1 MIRLVAFL
9 GNYGRTYENTRH
21 NAAWLFADS
30 LPFAH
35 RLSWQHKFKGAFCSL
50 DASRLASWADEY
62 HLVASNIPTS
72 SASDAIYFLKPE
84 TYMNASGESII
95 ELANFYKLTA
105 DHILIVHDELELPAG
120 TISLKKGG
128 GLGGHNGLRSA
139 KAVLNTAD
147 FWRFRF
153 GIGRPD
159 HPDVAGY
166 VLSPFTSDE
175 RITMAQTFA
184 AAAIPF
190 TEALLSNDPAK
201 LVAEWGK
208 KKLCAD

>member
-62 HLVASNIPTS
+62 HLGTSNAQT
-72 SASDAIYFLKPE
+72 ASDAIYFLKPE
-84 TYMNASGESII
+84 TYMNASGESIG

-105 DHILIVHDELELPAG
+105 DHILVVHDELELPPG

-128 GLGGHNGLRSA
+128 GLGGHNGLRST

-159 HPDVAGY
+159 NPDVADY

-175 RITMAQTFA
+175 RITMAQTFS

-190 TEALLSNDPAK
+190 TEAILSNDPTE
-201 LVAEWGK
+201 LVAAWGK
-208 KKLCAD
+208 KKVSAD

>member
-50 DASRLASWADEY
+50 DASRLASWAEEY
-62 HLVASNIPTS
+62 HLGTSNAQT
-72 SASDAIYFLKPE
+72 ASDAIYFLKPE
-84 TYMNASGESII
+84 TYMNASGESIG

-105 DHILIVHDELELPAG
+105 DHILVVHDELELPPG

-128 GLGGHNGLRSA
+128 GLGGHNGLRST

-159 HPDVAGY
+159 NPDVAGY

-175 RITMAQTFA
+175 RITMAQTFS

-190 TEALLSNDPAK
+190 TEAILSNDPTK
-201 LVAEWGK
+201 LVAAWGK
-208 KKLCAD
+208 KKVSAD

>member
-62 HLVASNIPTS
+62 HLGTSNAQT
-72 SASDAIYFLKPE
+72 ASDAIYFLKPE
-84 TYMNASGESII
+84 TYMNASGESIG

-105 DHILIVHDELELPAG
+105 DHILVVHDELELPAG

-128 GLGGHNGLRSA
+128 GLGGHNGLRST

-159 HPDVAGY
+159 NPDVAGY

-175 RITMAQTFA
+175 RITMAQTFS

-190 TEALLSNDPAK
+190 TEAILSNDPTK
-201 LVAEWGK
+201 LVAAWGK
-208 KKLCAD
+208 KKVCAD

>member
-50 DASRLASWADEY
+50 DASRLASWAAEY
-62 HLVASNIPTS
+62 QLGTSNAQT
-72 SASDAIYFLKPE
+72 ASDAIYFLKPE
-84 TYMNASGESII
+84 TYMNASGESIG

-105 DHILIVHDELELPAG
+105 DHILVVHDELELPAG

-128 GLGGHNGLRSA
+128 GLGGHNGLRST

-159 HPDVAGY
+159 NPDVAGY

-175 RITMAQTFA
+175 RITMAQTFS

-190 TEALLSNDPAK
+190 TEAILSNDPAK
-201 LVAEWGK
+201 LVAAWGK
-208 KKLCAD
+208 KKVSAD

>member
-62 HLVASNIPTS
+62 HLGTSNAQTASG
-72 SASDAIYFLKPE
+72 AIYFLKPE
-84 TYMNASGESII
+84 TYMNASGESIG

-105 DHILIVHDELELPAG
+105 DHILVVHDELELPPG
-120 TISLKKGG
+120 TISLKKGC
-128 GLGGHNGLRSA
+128 GLGGHNGLRSI

-159 HPDVAGY
+159 NPDVAGY

-175 RITMAQTFA
+175 RITMAQTFSA
-184 AAAIPF
+184 AALPF
-190 TEALLSNDPAK
+190 TETLLSKNPEK
-201 LVAEWGK
+201 LVAAWGK
-208 KKLCAD
+208 KKVSAD

>member
-50 DASRLASWADEY
+50 DASRHASWAEEY
-62 HLVASNIPTS
+62 HLGTSNAQT
-72 SASDAIYFLKPE
+72 ASDAIYFLKPE
-84 TYMNASGESII
+84 TYMNASGESIG

-105 DHILIVHDELELPAG
+105 DHILVVHDELELPPG

-128 GLGGHNGLRSA
+128 GLGGHNGLRST

-159 HPDVAGY
+159 NPDVADY

-175 RITMAQTFA
+175 RITMAQTFS

-190 TEALLSNDPAK
+190 TEAILSNDPVK
-201 LVAEWGK
+201 FVAAWGK
-208 KKLCAD
+208 KKVCAD

>member
-62 HLVASNIPTS
+62 HLGTSNAQT
-72 SASDAIYFLKPE
+72 ASDAIYFLKPE
-84 TYMNASGESII
+84 TYMNASGESIG

-105 DHILIVHDELELPAG
+105 DHILVVHDELELPPG

-128 GLGGHNGLRSA
+128 GLGGHNGLRST

-159 HPDVAGY
+159 NPDVADY

-175 RITMAQTFA
+175 RITMAQTFS

-190 TEALLSNDPAK
+190 TEAILSNDPTK
-201 LVAEWGK
+201 LVAAWGK
-208 KKLCAD
+208 KKVSAD

>member
-62 HLVASNIPTS
+62 HLGTSNAQT
-72 SASDAIYFLKPE
+72 ASDAIYFLKPE
-84 TYMNASGESII
+84 TYMNASGESIG

-105 DHILIVHDELELPAG
+105 DHILVVHDELELPPG

-128 GLGGHNGLRSA
+128 GLGGHNGLRST

-159 HPDVAGY
+159 NPDVADY

-175 RITMAQTFA
+175 RITMAQTFS

-190 TEALLSNDPAK
+190 TEAILSNDPAK
-201 LVAEWGK
+201 LVAAWGK
-208 KKLCAD
+208 KKVCAD

>member
-62 HLVASNIPTS
+62 HLGTSNAQT
-72 SASDAIYFLKPE
+72 ASDAIYFLKPE
-84 TYMNASGESII
+84 TYMNASGESIG

-105 DHILIVHDELELPAG
+105 DHILVVHDELELPPG

-128 GLGGHNGLRSA
+128 GLGGHNGLRST

-159 HPDVAGY
+159 NPDVAGY

-175 RITMAQTFA
+175 RITMAQTFS

-190 TEALLSNDPAK
+190 TEAILSNDPAK
-201 LVAEWGK
+201 LVAAWGK
-208 KKLCAD
+208 KKVCAD

>member
-50 DASRLASWADEY
+50 DASRLASWAEEY
-62 HLVASNIPTS
+62 HLGTSNAQT
-72 SASDAIYFLKPE
+72 ASDAIYFLKPE
-84 TYMNASGESII
+84 TYMNASGESIG

-105 DHILIVHDELELPAG
+105 DHILVVHDELELPPG

-128 GLGGHNGLRSA
+128 GLGGHNGLRST

-159 HPDVAGY
+159 NPDVADY

-175 RITMAQTFA
+175 RITMAQTFS

-190 TEALLSNDPAK
+190 TDAILSNDPTK
-201 LVAEWGK
+201 LVAAWGK
-208 KKLCAD
+208 KKVSAD

>member
-62 HLVASNIPTS
+62 HLGSSNAQT
-72 SASDAIYFLKPE
+72 ASDAIYFLKPE
-84 TYMNASGESII
+84 TYMNASGESIG

-105 DHILIVHDELELPAG
+105 DHILVVHDELELPPG

-128 GLGGHNGLRSA
+128 GLGGHNGLRST

-159 HPDVAGY
+159 NPDVADY

-175 RITMAQTFA
+175 RITMAQTFS

-190 TEALLSNDPAK
+190 TEAILSNDPTK
-201 LVAEWGK
+201 LVAAWGK
-208 KKLCAD
+208 KKVCAD

>member
-62 HLVASNIPTS
+62 HLGTSNAQT
-72 SASDAIYFLKPE
+72 ASDAIYFLKPE
-84 TYMNASGESII
+84 TYMNASGESIG

-105 DHILIVHDELELPAG
+105 DHILVVHDELELPAG

-128 GLGGHNGLRSA
+128 GLGGHNGLRST

-159 HPDVAGY
+159 NPDVAGY

-175 RITMAQTFA
+175 RITMAQTFS

-190 TEALLSNDPAK
+190 IEAILSNDPAK
-201 LVAEWGK
+201 LVAAWGK
-208 KKLCAD
+208 KKVCAD

>member
-62 HLVASNIPTS
+62 HLGTSNAQT
-72 SASDAIYFLKPE
+72 ASDAIYFLKPE
-84 TYMNASGESII
+84 TYMNASGESIG

-105 DHILIVHDELELPAG
+105 DHILVVHDELELPAG
-120 TISLKKGG
+120 TVSLKKGG
-128 GLGGHNGLRSA
+128 GLGGHNGLRST

-159 HPDVAGY
+159 NPDVADY

-175 RITMAQTFA
+175 RITMTQTFS

-190 TEALLSNDPAK
+190 TEAILSNDPTK
-201 LVAEWGK
+201 LVAAWGK
-208 KKLCAD
+208 KKVCAD

>member
-30 LPFAH
+30 LPFAY

-62 HLVASNIPTS
+62 HLGTSNAQT
-72 SASDAIYFLKPE
+72 ASDAIYFLKPE
-84 TYMNASGESII
+84 TYMNASGESIG

-105 DHILIVHDELELPAG
+105 DHILVVHDELELPPG

-128 GLGGHNGLRSA
+128 GLGGHNGLRST

-159 HPDVAGY
+159 NPDVAGY

-175 RITMAQTFA
+175 RITMAQTFS

-190 TEALLSNDPAK
+190 TEAILSNDPTK
-201 LVAEWGK
+201 LVAAWGK
-208 KKLCAD
+208 KKVCAD

>member
-62 HLVASNIPTS
+62 HLDTSNAQT
-72 SASDAIYFLKPE
+72 ASDAIYFLKPE
-84 TYMNASGESII
+84 TYMNASGESIG

-105 DHILIVHDELELPAG
+105 DHILVVHDELELPAG

-128 GLGGHNGLRSA
+128 GLGGHNGLRST

-159 HPDVAGY
+159 NPDVADY

-175 RITMAQTFA
+175 RITMAQTFS

-190 TEALLSNDPAK
+190 TEAILSNDPTK
-201 LVAEWGK
+201 LVAAWGK
-208 KKLCAD
+208 KKVCAD

>member
-62 HLVASNIPTS
+62 HLGTSNAQT
-72 SASDAIYFLKPE
+72 ASDAIYFLKPE
-84 TYMNASGESII
+84 TYMNASGESIG

-105 DHILIVHDELELPAG
+105 DHILVVHDELELPPG

-128 GLGGHNGLRSA
+128 GLGGHNGLRST

-159 HPDVAGY
+159 NPDVADY

-175 RITMAQTFA
+175 RITMAQTFS

-190 TEALLSNDPAK
+190 TEAILSNDPTK
-201 LVAEWGK
+201 LVAAWGK
-208 KKLCAD
+208 KKVCAD

>member
-62 HLVASNIPTS
+62 HLGTSNAQT
-72 SASDAIYFLKPE
+72 ASDAIYFLKPE
-84 TYMNASGESII
+84 TYMNASGESIG

-105 DHILIVHDELELPAG
+105 DHILVVHDELELPAG

-128 GLGGHNGLRSA
+128 GLGGHNGLRST

-159 HPDVAGY
+159 NPDVADY

-175 RITMAQTFA
+175 RITMAQTFS

-190 TEALLSNDPAK
+190 TEAILSNDPTK
-201 LVAEWGK
+201 LVAAWGK
-208 KKLCAD
+208 KKVCAD

>member
-62 HLVASNIPTS
+62 HLGTSNART
-72 SASDAIYFLKPE
+72 ASDAIYFLKPE
-84 TYMNASGESII
+84 TYMNASGESIG

-105 DHILIVHDELELPAG
+105 DHILVVHDELELPPG

-128 GLGGHNGLRSA
+128 GLGGHNGLRST

-159 HPDVAGY
+159 NPDVADY

-175 RITMAQTFA
+175 RITMAQTFS

-190 TEALLSNDPAK
+190 TEAILSNDPTK
-201 LVAEWGK
+201 LVVAWGK
-208 KKLCAD
+208 KKVSAD

>member
-62 HLVASNIPTS
+62 HLGTSNAQT
-72 SASDAIYFLKPE
+72 ASDAIYFLKPE
-84 TYMNASGESII
+84 TYMNASGESIG

-105 DHILIVHDELELPAG
+105 DHILVVHDELELPPG

-128 GLGGHNGLRSA
+128 GLGGHNGLRST

-159 HPDVAGY
+159 NPDVADY

-175 RITMAQTFA
+175 RITMAQTFS

-190 TEALLSNDPAK
+190 TEAILSNDQAK
-201 LVAEWGK
+201 LVAAWGK
-208 KKLCAD
+208 KKVSAD

>member
-50 DASRLASWADEY
+50 DASRLASWAEKY
-62 HLVASNIPTS
+62 HLGTSNAQT
-72 SASDAIYFLKPE
+72 ASDAIYFLKPE
-84 TYMNASGESII
+84 TYMNASGESIG

-105 DHILIVHDELELPAG
+105 DHILVVHDELELPPG

-128 GLGGHNGLRSA
+128 GLGGHNGLRST

-159 HPDVAGY
+159 NPDVAGY

-175 RITMAQTFA
+175 RITMAQTFS

-190 TEALLSNDPAK
+190 IEAILSNDPAK
-201 LVAEWGK
+201 LVAAWGK
-208 KKLCAD
+208 KKVCAD

>member
-50 DASRLASWADEY
+50 DASRLASWAEEY
-62 HLVASNIPTS
+62 HLDTSNAQT
-72 SASDAIYFLKPE
+72 ASDAIYFLKPE
-84 TYMNASGESII
+84 TYMNASGESIG

-105 DHILIVHDELELPAG
+105 DHILVVHDELELPPG
-120 TISLKKGG
+120 TIGLKKGG
-128 GLGGHNGLRSA
+128 GLGGHNGLRST

-159 HPDVAGY
+159 NPDVADY

-175 RITMAQTFA
+175 RITMAQTFS

-190 TEALLSNDPAK
+190 TEAILSNDPAK
-201 LVAEWGK
+201 LVAAWGK
-208 KKLCAD
+208 KKVCAD

>member
-62 HLVASNIPTS
+62 HLGTSNAQT
-72 SASDAIYFLKPE
+72 ASDAIYFLKPE
-84 TYMNASGESII
+84 TYMNASGESIG

-105 DHILIVHDELELPAG
+105 DHILVVHDELELPPG
-120 TISLKKGG
+120 TIGLKKGG
-128 GLGGHNGLRSA
+128 GLGGHNGLRST

-159 HPDVAGY
+159 NPDVADY

-175 RITMAQTFA
+175 RITMAQTFT

-190 TEALLSNDPAK
+190 TEAILSNDPTK
-201 LVAEWGK
+201 LVAAWGK
-208 KKLCAD
+208 KKVSAD

>member
-50 DASRLASWADEY
+50 DASRLASWAEEY
-62 HLVASNIPTS
+62 HLGTSNAQT
-72 SASDAIYFLKPE
+72 ASDAIYFLKPE
-84 TYMNASGESII
+84 TYMNASGESIG

-105 DHILIVHDELELPAG
+105 DHILVVHDELELPPG

-128 GLGGHNGLRSA
+128 GLGGHNGLRST

-159 HPDVAGY
+159 NPDVADY

-175 RITMAQTFA
+175 RITMAQTFS

-190 TEALLSNDPAK
+190 TEAILSNDPTK
-201 LVAEWGK
+201 LVAAWGK
-208 KKLCAD
+208 KKVSAD

>member
-50 DASRLASWADEY
+50 DASRLASWAEEY
-62 HLVASNIPTS
+62 HLGTSNAQT
-72 SASDAIYFLKPE
+72 ASDAIYFLKPE
-84 TYMNASGESII
+84 TYMNASGESIG

-105 DHILIVHDELELPAG
+105 DHILVVHDELELPPG
-120 TISLKKGG
+120 TIGLKKGG
-128 GLGGHNGLRSA
+128 GLGGHNGLRST

-159 HPDVAGY
+159 NPDVAGY

-175 RITMAQTFA
+175 RITMAQTFS

-190 TEALLSNDPAK
+190 TEAILSNDPTK
-201 LVAEWGK
+201 LVAAWGK
-208 KKLCAD
+208 KKVSAD

>member
-62 HLVASNIPTS
+62 HLGTSNAKTASGT
-72 SASDAIYFLKPE
+72 IYFLKPE
-84 TYMNASGESII
+84 TYMNASGESIG

-105 DHILIVHDELELPAG
+105 DHILVVHDELELPAG

-128 GLGGHNGLRSA
+128 GLGGHNGLRST

-159 HPDVAGY
+159 NPDVADY
-166 VLSPFTSDE
+166 VLSPFTSGE
-175 RITMAQTFA
+175 RITMAQTFS

-190 TEALLSNDPAK
+190 IEAILSNDPAK
-201 LVAEWGK
+201 LVAAWGK
-208 KKLCAD
+208 KKVCAD

>member
-62 HLVASNIPTS
+62 HLGSSNAQT
-72 SASDAIYFLKPE
+72 ASDAIYFLKPE
-84 TYMNASGESII
+84 TYMNASGESIG

-105 DHILIVHDELELPAG
+105 DHILVVHDELELPAG

-128 GLGGHNGLRSA
+128 GLGGHNGLRST

-159 HPDVAGY
+159 NPDVADY

-175 RITMAQTFA
+175 RITMAQTFS

-190 TEALLSNDPAK
+190 TEAILSNDPTK
-201 LVAEWGK
+201 LVAAWGK
-208 KKLCAD
+208 KKVCAD

>member
-9 GNYGRTYENTRH
+9 GNHGRTYENTRH

-62 HLVASNIPTS
+62 HLGTSNAQT
-72 SASDAIYFLKPE
+72 ASDAIYFLKPE
-84 TYMNASGESII
+84 TYMNASGESIG

-105 DHILIVHDELELPAG
+105 DHILVVHDELELPPG

-128 GLGGHNGLRSA
+128 GLGGHNGLRST

-159 HPDVAGY
+159 NPDVADY

-175 RITMAQTFA
+175 RITMAQTFS

-190 TEALLSNDPAK
+190 TEAILSNDPTK
-201 LVAEWGK
+201 LVAAWGK
-208 KKLCAD
+208 KKVSAD

>member
-9 GNYGRTYENTRH
+9 GNHGRTYENTRH

-62 HLVASNIPTS
+62 HLGTSNAQT
-72 SASDAIYFLKPE
+72 ASDAIYFLKPE
-84 TYMNASGESII
+84 TYMNASGESIG

-105 DHILIVHDELELPAG
+105 DHILVVHDELELPAG

-128 GLGGHNGLRSA
+128 GLGGHNGLRST

-159 HPDVAGY
+159 NPDVADY

-175 RITMAQTFA
+175 RITMAQTFS

-190 TEALLSNDPAK
+190 TEAILSNDPVK
-201 LVAEWGK
+201 FVAAWGK
-208 KKLCAD
+208 KKVCAD

>member
-9 GNYGRTYENTRH
+9 GNHGRTYENTRH

-62 HLVASNIPTS
+62 HLGTSNART
-72 SASDAIYFLKPE
+72 ASDAIYFLKPE
-84 TYMNASGESII
+84 TYMNASGESIG

-105 DHILIVHDELELPAG
+105 DHILVVHDELELPPG

-128 GLGGHNGLRSA
+128 GLGGHNGLRST

-159 HPDVAGY
+159 NPDVADY

-175 RITMAQTFA
+175 RITMAQTFS

-190 TEALLSNDPAK
+190 TEAILSNDPTK
-201 LVAEWGK
+201 LVAAWGK
-208 KKLCAD
+208 QKVCAD

>member
-62 HLVASNIPTS
+62 HLGTSNART
-72 SASDAIYFLKPE
+72 ASDAIYFLKPE
-84 TYMNASGESII
+84 TYMNASGESIG

-105 DHILIVHDELELPAG
+105 DHILVVHDELELPAG
-120 TISLKKGG
+120 TIGLKKGG
-128 GLGGHNGLRSA
+128 GLGGHNGLRST

-147 FWRFRF
+147 FWRLRF

-159 HPDVAGY
+159 NPDVAGY

-175 RITMAQTFA
+175 RITMAQTFS

-190 TEALLSNDPAK
+190 IESILSNDPEK
-201 LVAEWGK
+201 LVAAWGK
-208 KKLCAD
+208 KKVCAD